1 MAKKN
6 SSYYDDF
13 ITMVNFSCRAAE
25 YLQTVLR
32 DFRPETLPE
41 RREAMHEIEHAED
54 EVKHGMMKRL
64 AKEFVTP
71 IDREDI
77 IELANELDEVT
88 DKIDDVLIRMY
99 MYNIKEVHP
108 AAMAFTDVIVR
119 CCKAL
124 QVAMREF
131 PNFHRSTTLQQA
143 IIDVN
148 TMEEEGDAI
157 YMVAMRTLYETP
169 GDPVSI
175 AAWSELYDRL
185 EECCDACEHV
195 ADVKEIVVLKN
206 S

>member
-6 SSYYDDF
+6 SPYYDDF
-13 ITMVNFSCRAAE
+13 ITMANFSCRAAE
-25 YLQTVLR
+25 YLQTVLQ
-32 DFRPETLPE
+32 DFRPEALPE
-41 RREAMHEIEHAED
+41 RRQAMHEIEHAED
-54 EVKHGMMKRL
+54 EIKHGMMKRL

-77 IELANELDEVT
+77 ISLAHELDEVT
-88 DKIDDVLIRMY
+88 DKIDDVIIRMY
-99 MYNIKEVHP
+99 MYNIKSVRPE
-108 AAMAFTDVIVR
+108 AMAFSDVILR

-124 QVAMREF
+124 QVAMHEF
-131 PNFHRSTTLQQA
+131 PNFHRSTTLQQC

-157 YMVAMRTLYETP
+157 YMMAMRNLYENP
-169 GDPVSI
+169 GDPVEVFV
-175 AAWSELYDRL
+175 WSKLYERL

-195 ADVKEIVVLKN
+195 ADVMETVVMKN

>member
-6 SSYYDDF
+6 NPYFDDF

-32 DFRPETLPE
+32 DFDPATLPVK
-41 RREAMHEIEHAED
+41 RETMHEIEHAED

-64 AKEFVTP
+64 VKEFVTP

-77 IELANELDEVT
+77 IEMANELDTVT
-88 DKIDDVLIRMY
+88 DKIDDILIRMY
-99 MYNIKEVHP
+99 IYNVRELRP
-108 AAMAFTDVIVR
+108 EALAFSDVIVR

-124 QVAMREF
+124 QTAMQEF
-131 PNFHRSTTLQQA
+131 PNFHKSQDLRQT

-148 TMEEEGDAI
+148 TMEEEGDALYI
-157 YMVAMRTLYETP
+157 DSMRDLYEQG
-169 GDPVSI
+169 GDPIYVAI
-175 AAWSELYDRL
+175 WGELFDCL
-185 EECCDACEHV
+185 EDCCDACEHV
-195 ADVKEIVVLKN
+195 ADVMEIIVMKN

>member
-6 SSYYDDF
+6 SPYFDDL
-13 ITMVNFSCRAAE
+13 ITMVNFSVRAAE
-25 YLQTVLR
+25 YLQTVLE
-32 DFRPETLPE
+32 DFKSDTLQQ

-77 IELANELDEVT
+77 IRLANELDDVT
-88 DKIDDVLIRMY
+88 DKIDDILIRMY
-99 MYNIKEVHP
+99 MYNVTEIRP
-108 AAMAFTDVIVR
+108 AAKTFAEVISQ

-124 QVAMREF
+124 QVAMVEF
-131 PNFHRSTTLQQA
+131 PNFHKSTTLKQA

-148 TMEEEGDAI
+148 SMEEEGDVI
-157 YMVAMRTLYETP
+157 YIDAVRKLYKK
-169 GDPVSI
+169 GCDPIEVSV
-175 AAWSELYDRL
+175 WSDLFDRL
-185 EECCDACEHV
+185 EDCCDTCEHV
-195 ADVKEIVVLKN
+195 AELMELIVMKN